1 MKEIYVAL
9 VVALSGDE
17 FEEFKYPSVYVDE
30 KFDAQTE
37 QEIYGVFQTHKECKD
52 YLFNEFDSPS
62 GGARASLQY
71 FGHHLVYKFTDKSGS
86 RYFISCE
93 KVPLPWTEKND

>member
-9 VVALSGDE
+9 VIALSGDE
-17 FEEFKYPSVYVDE
+17 FEEFKYPSVYVDDW
-30 KFDAQTE
+30 FDAQTE
-37 QEIYGVFQTHKECKD
+37 QEFYGVFQTHGECKD
-52 YLFNEFDSPS
+52 YLFSEFNSPTVGS
-62 GGARASLQY
+62 KAILQY
-71 FGHHLVYKFTDKSGS
+71 VGHHLVYKFTGKDGS